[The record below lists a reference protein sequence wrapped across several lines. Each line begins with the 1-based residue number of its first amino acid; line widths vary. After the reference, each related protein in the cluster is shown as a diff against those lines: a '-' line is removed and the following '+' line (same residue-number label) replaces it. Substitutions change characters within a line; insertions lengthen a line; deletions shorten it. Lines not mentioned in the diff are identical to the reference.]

1 MFNIKPNPLMIPN
14 FLGSKVPPPLN
25 TFPPAFSSINPT
37 PQMTPPSS
45 LLALLSAPDYAF
57 TAPSLKLQDLPP
69 LPNYRF
75 AITKGD
81 SPSTSGGGTSGGGQ
95 NRSRG

>member
-1 MFNIKPNPLMIPN
+1 VN
-14 FLGSKVPPPLN
+14 
-25 TFPPAFSSINPT
+25 
-37 PQMTPPSS
+37 QTPPVAAPNA
-45 LLALLSAPDYAF
+45 LLAFLSAPDYAF
-57 TAPSLKLQDLPP
+57 PAPSLKLQDLPP